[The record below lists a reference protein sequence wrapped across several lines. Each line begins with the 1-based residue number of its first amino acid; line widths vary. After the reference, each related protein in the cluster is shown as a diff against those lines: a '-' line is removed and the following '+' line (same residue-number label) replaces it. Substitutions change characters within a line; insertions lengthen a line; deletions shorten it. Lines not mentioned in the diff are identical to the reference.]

1 MIALDTSALVAI
13 LLGEPEAETFARTIA
28 ATRETYVCA
37 ATTVE
42 AGIVVETRLGPL
54 GGRELDLL
62 LVEARDG
69 PSSRSRRP
77 EPRSRATPTG
87 STARAGTPRA

>member
-54 GGRELDLL
+54 DGRELDLL
-62 LVEARDG
+62 IVEAG
-69 PSSRSRRP
+69 TTVP
-77 EPRSRATPTG
+77 ALTP
-87 STARAGTPRA
+87 ARA